1 MDRFRGYF
9 SSGCISLSTKNM
21 KKLINRSASA
31 SWDMGRNNCGEV
43 KRYLYMDSSCSRGQV
58 LHIAMW
64 LLTTGDVNSCTI
76 TCAWPRLY
84 SVHVYS
90 SVHSFIVLLARI
102 DLIGRVSHV
111 YLNLVP
117 LSRNDIVFNKVG
129 NANLLHAF
137 LLLEAQRVYM
147 GSGCNRLKTVARDIY
162 NFIVGGLLNDYMMH
176 RHLVLSV
183 LCWLIF
189 MNTLCDAW
197 VVKNLRLCN
206 QRLCALIDTEDIA
219 MFPF

>member
-1 MDRFRGYF
+1 
-9 SSGCISLSTKNM
+9 
-21 KKLINRSASA
+21 
-31 SWDMGRNNCGEV
+31 
-43 KRYLYMDSSCSRGQV
+43 
-58 LHIAMW
+58 
-64 LLTTGDVNSCTI
+64 
-76 TCAWPRLY
+76 
-84 SVHVYS
+84 
-90 SVHSFIVLLARI
+90 VLLARI

-189 MNTLCDAW
+189 MNTLCDA
-197 VVKNLRLCN
+197 
-206 QRLCALIDTEDIA
+206 
-219 MFPF
+219 